1 MFLSIFKCFCRLC
14 PCGELVAH
22 ILTTK
27 EHRWPTFWGQN
38 FESPWVMTS
47 SRYQSMCLVMTERE
61 MTPSRWCWSSPGT
74 IPNPPGC
81 LRSGSNLNIPTSP
94 SNLRR
99 ASAQTRDWGVC
110 LAGYT
115 KENWILLHSFSPIHK
130 MWFWC
135 LLDVKMS
142 QILSSAISQYQ
153 YSDFICI
160 IWTQNL

>member
-1 MFLSIFKCFCRLC
+1 MNFC
-14 PCGELVAH
+14 PFGALVAH
-22 ILTTK
+22 FSTTQM
-27 EHRWPTFWGQN
+27 QN
-38 FESPWVMTS
+38 CLSSTQEESPLSLAQFGVTTS
-47 SRYQSMCLVMTERE
+47 VSTSIHHERRE

-99 ASAQTRDWGVC
+99 ASSQTRDWGVC